1 MKSLYQHM
9 PVVTFNQIIGK
20 WEACANSSG
29 GI

>member
-20 WEACANSSG
+20 WEVRICSSG